1 MSFEITGKD
10 FHKDGVTEIHDLSKA
25 HVPEDIQKGVARIF
39 HEGRLADELAKRKQR
54 DSHKEA
60 VI

>member
-1 MSFEITGKD
+1 MSFKITGKD
-10 FHKDGVTEIHDLSKA
+10 FHKDGREIHDLSKA
-25 HVPEDIQKGVARIF
+25 HVSEDIQKGVARIF

-54 DSHKEA
+54 NTHKEA